1 MSADGSTPVAQR
13 RTFRPLQIIAKDH
26 PCSRPMLI
34 RDYLPAASIVTVFG
48 EPGSG
53 KTTVVTDMICS
64 IDTGRPWR
72 GKKTTLGVVWYIAA
86 EDPYGVRLRMEAW
99 YQAHDLDIADTR
111 LELRED
117 PLCFADPNEV
127 SALIEEIN
135 SVPLDQR
142 PSLIVLDTLADTG
155 GNFDFNHDMG
165 LFCRGFERLRQETGA
180 TLLVIHHCGHSAK
193 DRPRNGSELG
203 GKSDVILPV
212 TCDMGITTLSCS
224 KLKNGDRTKARPL
237 SWSLK
242 TVATDWADADGEII
256 TSVVMEPT
264 DDQPRERVATL
275 TKPERIALD
284 ALGEALRKSGVE
296 DDGIVTADEADWR
309 QEAYDMGVSDA
320 ETQDARRKAFNR
332 ARQSLTRLGRVSH
345 NNGRFWLPRTDRTD
359 PHTDRTQTAHGPAQT
374 LCAG

>member
-1 MSADGSTPVAQR
+1 MSAGADGFTPAATR
-13 RTFRPLQIIAKDH
+13 RTFTPLRDLAKVH
-26 PCSRPMLI
+26 PGSQPMLI

-72 GKKTTLGVVWYIAA
+72 GKKTTPGVVWYIAA

-99 YQAHDLDIADTR
+99 YLANDLNIADTR
-111 LELRED
+111 LEMRET

-127 SALIEEIN
+127 DALINEIN
-135 SVPLDQR
+135 SIPLDQR
-142 PSLIVLDTLADTG
+142 PSLIVLDTLADTA

-180 TLLVIHHCGHSAK
+180 ALLVIHHCGHAAK

-212 TCDMGITTLSCS
+212 TCENGVTTLACS
-224 KLKNGDRTKARPL
+224 KLKNGDRTRANPL
-237 SWSLK
+237 SWK
-242 TVATDWADADGEII
+242 MKVIATNWLDADGEVI
-256 TSVVMEPT
+256 TSVIMEPT
-264 DDQPRERVATL
+264 QDKQDKQDKTTL
-275 TKPERIALD
+275 TRTERLALE

-296 DDGIVTADEADWR
+296 RDGIVSVDEAVWR
-309 QEAYDMGVSDA
+309 RETISIGISDA
-320 ETQDARRKAFNR
+320 ETDDGKRRAFNR
-332 ARQSLTRLGRVSH
+332 AKQALILAGRCSQH
-345 NNGRFWLPRTDRTD
+345 EQRYWLPRIHADKTRQDKQD
-359 PHTDRTQTAHGPAQT
+359 I
-374 LCAG
+374 